1 MFAKK
6 KKKGIVIAAAVVA
19 FLVFV
24 AAVWSLVVSLE
35 LELTV
40 SGSQSFDQ
48 EYGLGYVDAGA
59 EAALESSLFKGL
71 RIPVEV
77 NAQVNVDPDVI
88 GSYTA
93 EYRAEYLW
101 FSATATRDVTIVDTT
116 APVITLTEDTAD
128 FWIPGTEYAE
138 PGFVAYDEYDG
149 DITHLV
155 TVEQTE
161 NIITYAV
168 ADSSGNRT
176 TAQRV
181 LTEGDIVPPEITLSG
196 EQEVVVYLARPYEEP
211 GFTATD
217 DRDGDITQKVVVEGT
232 VDSYTAGSYPITYTV
247 TDSFG
252 NTTSVVRTVKVEPA
266 PLTEPVVPNGK
277 VIYLTFDDGPGIH
290 TPKLLEIL
298 RKYNVKATFFVVNT
312 QYIHLLPEM
321 VADGHAI
328 GVHTG
333 SHVYQEIYADE
344 TAFFADFKIVHD
356 QIYALTGQKTTIMR
370 FPGGSSNVVS
380 DFNPGIMTR
389 LTKLVEEKGFT
400 YFDWNVDS
408 KDSGR
413 SKTAQQVFQTVVAG
427 IGDKTCS
434 VVLQHDILGYSVDA
448 VERIIQWGLAN
459 GYQFLPL
466 EPTSPNCHHTV
477 RN

>member
-6 KKKGIVIAAAVVA
+6 KKKGIAIAAAV
-19 FLVFV
+19 FTLLVLT
-24 AAVWSLVVSLE
+24 AAAWCLAASLE
-35 LELTV
+35 LKLTV
-40 SGSQSFDQ
+40 SGSQSFEQ

-59 EAALESSLFKGL
+59 EAALESNIIKGL

-77 NAQVNVDPDVI
+77 NSQVDVNPDVI
-88 GSYTA
+88 GNYTV

-101 FSATATRDVTIVDTT
+101 FFETTTRDVTIVDTT
-116 APVITLTEDTAD
+116 APVITLTEDTAE

-155 TVEQTE
+155 TVEQTG

-168 ADSSGNRT
+168 EDSSGNRA

-181 LTEGDIVPPEITLSG
+181 LTEGDIVPPQISLNG
-196 EQEVVVYLARPYEEP
+196 EQEVVVHLARPYEEP

-266 PLTEPVVPNGK
+266 PMIEPVVPNGK
-277 VIYLTFDDGPGIH
+277 VIYLTFDDGPGKY

-298 RKYNVKATFFVVNT
+298 RKYDVKATFFVVNT
-312 QYIHLLPEM
+312 EYIHLLPEM
-321 VADGHAI
+321 VADGHTI

-333 SHVYQEIYADE
+333 SHVYKEIYADE
-344 TAFFADFKIVHD
+344 KAFFADFKIVYD
-356 QIYALTGQKTTIMR
+356 QIYELTGQKTTIMR

-380 DFNPGIMTR
+380 AFNPGIMTR
-389 LTKLVEEKGFT
+389 LTRLVTDYGLQ

-408 KDSGR
+408 KDAGGA
-413 SKTAQQVFQTVVAG
+413 KTAQQVFQSVVAG

-434 VVLQHDILGYSVDA
+434 VVLQHDTQGYSVDA

-466 EPTSPNCHHTV
+466 EPTSPNCHHSV

>member
-6 KKKGIVIAAAVVA
+6 KKKGIAIAASVFACLALAAAVWC
-19 FLVFV
+19 FV
-24 AAVWSLVVSLE
+24 TSLE
-35 LELTV
+35 LKLEV
-40 SGSQSFDQ
+40 SGNQSFDQ

-59 EAALESSLFKGL
+59 EATLESSLFKGL

-77 NAQVNVDPDVI
+77 NAQGNVNPDVI
-88 GSYTA
+88 GDYSTVYL
-93 EYRAEYLW
+93 AEYLW

-116 APVITLTEDTAD
+116 APVITLTEDTAE
-128 FWIPGTEYAE
+128 FWIPGTEYTE

-155 TVEQTE
+155 TVEQNE
-161 NIITYAV
+161 NVITYTV
-168 ADSSGNRT
+168 ADSSGNRAS
-176 TAQRV
+176 AQRV
-181 LTEGDIVPPEITLSG
+181 LAVGDIVPPEIMLNG
-196 EQEVVVYLARPYEEP
+196 EQEVVVHLARPYEEP

-217 DRDGDITQKVVVEGT
+217 DRDGDVTHKVVVEGN
-232 VDSYTAGSYPITYTV
+232 VDIYTAGSYPITYTV

-252 NTTSVVRTVKVEPA
+252 NTTSVIRTVKVEPA
-266 PLTEPVVPNGK
+266 PLTEPVIPNGK
-277 VIYLTFDDGPGIH
+277 VIYLTFDDGPSQY

-389 LTKLVEEKGFT
+389 LTQLVTDYGLQ

-427 IGDKTCS
+427 IGDKSCS
-434 VVLQHDILGYSVDA
+434 VVLQHDIHGYSVDA

>member
-6 KKKGIVIAAAVVA
+6 KKKGIAIAAAM
-19 FLVFV
+19 FTLLVLI
-24 AAVWSLVVSLE
+24 AAAWCLAASLE
-35 LELTV
+35 LKLTV
-40 SGSQSFDQ
+40 SGSQSFEQ

-59 EAALESSLFKGL
+59 EAALESNIIKAL

-77 NAQVNVDPDVI
+77 NSQVDVNPDVI
-88 GSYTA
+88 GNYTV

-101 FSATATRDVTIVDTT
+101 FFETATRNVTIVDTT
-116 APVITLTEDTAD
+116 APVITLTEDTAE

-155 TVEQTE
+155 TVEQTG

-168 ADSSGNRT
+168 EDSSGNRA

-181 LTEGDIVPPEITLSG
+181 LTEGDIVPPQISLNG
-196 EQEVVVYLARPYEEP
+196 EQEVVVHLARPYEEP

-266 PLTEPVVPNGK
+266 PMIEPVVPNGK
-277 VIYLTFDDGPGIH
+277 VIYLTFDDGPGKY

-298 RKYNVKATFFVVNT
+298 RKYDVKATFFVVNT
-312 QYIHLLPEM
+312 GYIHLLPEM
-321 VADGHAI
+321 VADGHTI

-333 SHVYQEIYADE
+333 SHVYKEIYADE
-344 TAFFADFKIVHD
+344 TAFFADFKIVYD

-370 FPGGSSNVVS
+370 FPGGSANISS
-380 DFNPGIMTR
+380 SFNPGIMTR
-389 LTKLVEEKGFT
+389 LTQLVTDYGLQ

-408 KDSGR
+408 RDAGGA
-413 SKTAQQVFQTVVAG
+413 KTAQQVFQNVVAG
-427 IGDKTCS
+427 IGDKS
-434 VVLQHDILGYSVDA
+434 YAVVLQHDILGYSVDA

-466 EPTSPNCHHTV
+466 EPTSPNCHHPV

>member
-6 KKKGIVIAAAVVA
+6 KKKGLAIVAAVFA
-19 FLVFV
+19 FLVLV
-24 AAVWSLVVSLE
+24 AAAWCLVTSLE
-35 LELTV
+35 LKLTV
-40 SGSQSFDQ
+40 SGSQNFGQ
-48 EYGLGYVDAGA
+48 EYGLEYVDAGA
-59 EAALESSLFKGL
+59 EATVESSLFDGL
-71 RIPVEV
+71 RIPVTVDVQLDV
-77 NAQVNVDPDVI
+77 NPDVI
-88 GSYTA
+88 GDYTA
-93 EYRAEYLW
+93 VYRAEYLW
-101 FSATATRDVTIVDTT
+101 LSATATRDVKIVDTT
-116 APVITLTEDTAD
+116 APVITLTEDPSEYWT
-128 FWIPGTEYAE
+128 PGTEYAE
-138 PGFVAYDEYDG
+138 PGFVAYDDYDG

-161 NIITYAV
+161 NVVTYTV
-168 ADSSGNRT
+168 ADSSGNRAS
-176 TAQRV
+176 AQRI
-181 LTEGDIVPPEITLSG
+181 LKPADIISPQITLSG
-196 EQEVVVYLARPYEEP
+196 EQEIVVHLARPYEEP

-217 DRDGDITQKVVVEGT
+217 DRDGDITHKVVVEGT

-277 VIYLTFDDGPGIH
+277 VIYLTFDDGPSQY

-370 FPGGSSNVVS
+370 FPGGSSNVIS
-380 DFNPGIMTR
+380 NFNPGIMTR
-389 LTKLVEEKGFT
+389 LTQMVTDYGLQ

-434 VVLQHDILGYSVDA
+434 IVLQHDIHGYSVDA

>member
-6 KKKGIVIAAAVVA
+6 KKKGLAI
-19 FLVFV
+19 V
-24 AAVWSLVVSLE
+24 AAVFAFLALVAAAWCLVTSLE
-35 LELTV
+35 LKLTV
-40 SGSQSFDQ
+40 SGSQNFGQ
-48 EYGLGYVDAGA
+48 EYGLEYVDAGA
-59 EAALESSLFKGL
+59 EATVESSLFDGL
-71 RIPVEV
+71 HIPVTVDVQLDV
-77 NAQVNVDPDVI
+77 NPNVI
-88 GSYTA
+88 GDYTA
-93 EYRAEYLW
+93 VYRAEYLW
-101 FSATATRDVTIVDTT
+101 LSATATRDVKIVDTT
-116 APVITLTEDTAD
+116 APVITLTEDPSEYWT
-128 FWIPGTEYAE
+128 PGTEYAE
-138 PGFVAYDEYDG
+138 PGFVAYDDYDG

-161 NIITYAV
+161 NVVTYTV
-168 ADSSGNRT
+168 ADSSGNRAS
-176 TAQRV
+176 AQRI
-181 LTEGDIVPPEITLSG
+181 LKPADIISPQITLSG
-196 EQEVVVYLARPYEEP
+196 EQEVVVHLARPYEEP

-217 DRDGDITQKVVVEGT
+217 DRDGDITHKVVVEGT

-277 VIYLTFDDGPGIH
+277 VIYLTFDDGPSQY

-370 FPGGSSNVVS
+370 FPGGSSNVIS
-380 DFNPGIMTR
+380 NFNPGIMTR
-389 LTKLVEEKGFT
+389 LTQLVTDYGLQ

-413 SKTAQQVFQTVVAG
+413 SKTAQQVFQTVVNG

-434 VVLQHDILGYSVDA
+434 IVLQHDIHGYSVDA

-466 EPTSPNCHHTV
+466 EPTSPHCHHTV